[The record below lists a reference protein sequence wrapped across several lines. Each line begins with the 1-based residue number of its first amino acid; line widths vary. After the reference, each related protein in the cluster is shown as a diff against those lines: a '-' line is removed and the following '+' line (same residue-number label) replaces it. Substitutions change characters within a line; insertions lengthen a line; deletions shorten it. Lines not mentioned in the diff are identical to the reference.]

1 MLLIVGLGNP
11 GTEYEGSRHNMGFMT
26 LDEMMDNHV
35 GMEINKQ
42 GFKGQYLKTKYRGED
57 VVFLKP
63 MTYMNLSGESVI
75 EAVRFFKIPLENIV
89 VVFDDM
95 DLEPG
100 RIRLRKNGSS
110 GGQKGMGNIIQLLGS
125 QEIKRIRV
133 GIGKA
138 DRSVVDYVLTK
149 PTGDDQVK
157 IEVAIKKACDA
168 LDDFID
174 NGFEHAMCHY
184 N

>member
-1 MLLIVGLGNP
+1 MYLIVGLGNP
-11 GTEYEGSRHNMGFMT
+11 GSEYAGTRHNMGFMT
-26 LDEMMDNHV
+26 LDKMMESHV
-35 GMEINKQ
+35 GMDINKS
-42 GFKGQYLKTKYRGED
+42 GFKGEYLKTSYRGKD
-57 VVFLKP
+57 VIFLKP
-63 MTYMNLSGESVI
+63 MTYMNLSGESVQDI
-75 EAVRFFKIPLENIV
+75 VHFFKIPLENII

-110 GGQKGMGNIIQLLGS
+110 GGQKGMGNIIQLLGT

-133 GIGKA
+133 GIGKS

-149 PTGDDQVK
+149 PTGDDEMK
-157 IEVAIKKACDA
+157 INAAISKACDA
-168 LDDFID
+168 LDDYLD
-174 NGFEHAMCHY
+174 NGFEHAMNHY